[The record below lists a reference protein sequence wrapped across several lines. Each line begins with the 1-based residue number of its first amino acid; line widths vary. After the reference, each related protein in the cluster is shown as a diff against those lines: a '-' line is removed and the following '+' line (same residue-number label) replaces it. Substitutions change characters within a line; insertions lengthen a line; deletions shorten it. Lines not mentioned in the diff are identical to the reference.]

1 MSHKISGLGNIRLY
15 DMESGDFL
23 YEGQLDGM
31 TYRDKNGQGWIV
43 KVTKPKDRVLDKQ
56 TMGDRIRAMN
66 DDELSY
72 SIMKMA
78 CGIDPAESFC
88 QRKKECEDL
97 MEADKEIPAE
107 WCRQCVLDML
117 RKPVDV
123 TEHHTIDT
131 TGKDYSG
138 LLEE

>member
-1 MSHKISGLGNIRLY
+1 MKKYHVAAGDGKGYYGVGYESYLQATELLKISQRH
-15 DMESGDFL
+15 DP
-23 YEGQLDGM
+23 
-31 TYRDKNGQGWIV
+31 KAHIV
-43 KVTKPKDRVLDKQ
+43 EEEYHFTHA
-56 TMGDRIRAMN
+56 DRIRAMS

-72 SIMKMA
+72 AIMKVA
-78 CGIDPAESFC
+78 CGVDPAVSFC

-97 MEADKEIPAE
+97 MEADKEIPDE

-123 TEHHTIDT
+123 TEHHITDT